1 MEEQPSLSTQLIHA
15 GQGQDQYGA
24 AVAPLY
30 DTTTFSFEDTAA
42 LLAAVESDEP
52 AVFYTRYGMNPT
64 IQALE
69 QRLAALDHAE
79 KALAFSSGMAA
90 ISCVCL
96 TFGQRGIVCLGEVY
110 GGTASFLK
118 QQLPQLG
125 MSTRFVPSND
135 LIPLQNE
142 LAQGASLV
150 VLETPANPTLSVTDI
165 SQVAELCRKA
175 GAKLMVDNTFATP
188 LNQQPLS
195 LGADFAVQ
203 SATKYLGGHSD
214 LTAGVVAGTA
224 SDLKKLNEWRKN
236 LGQTIAAE
244 VAHKLLRSLITL
256 PLRVEKHNQN
266 AMQLARFL
274 SEQDEVEA
282 VNYPGLGSHQAH
294 QIASKQMQGFGG
306 MLSFTVKG
314 GGDAAT
320 RFADNLRLIKLAASL
335 GGAETLATQPV
346 TSSHHGLSE
355 QELNQAGISAA
366 MIRLSV
372 GLEDVN
378 DLMADIKQALLKSA
392 NE

>member
-1 MEEQPSLSTQLIHA
+1 MKEQPRLSTQLIHA
-15 GQGQDQYGA
+15 GQGQDQYGS

-30 DTTTFSFEDTAA
+30 DTTTFSFENTAA
-42 LLAAVESDEP
+42 LLAAVASDEP

-64 IQALE
+64 IQAVE
-69 QRLAALDHAE
+69 QRLAALDQAE

-96 TFGQRGIVCLGEVY
+96 AFGQGGIVCLGEVY
-110 GGTASFLK
+110 GGTASLLK

-125 MSTRFVPSND
+125 MRTRFVTSND
-135 LIPLQNE
+135 LVSLQQE
-142 LAQGASLV
+142 LAKGASLV

-165 SQVAELCRKA
+165 RQVAELCKQA

-188 LNQQPLS
+188 LNQRPLS
-195 LGADFAVQ
+195 LGADFSIQ

-224 SDLKKLNEWRKN
+224 VDLKTLNEWRKN

-244 VAHKLLRSLITL
+244 VAHKLMRSLVTL
-256 PLRVEKHNQN
+256 PLRIEKHNQN
-266 AMQLARFL
+266 AMQLAHFL
-274 SEQDEVEA
+274 SEQGEVDA
-282 VNYPGLGSHQAH
+282 VSYPGLSSHPAH
-294 QIASKQMQGFGG
+294 QLACKQMHGFGG

-314 GGDAAT
+314 GAEAAS
-320 RFADNLRLIKLAASL
+320 RFADNLRLIKLAVSL
-335 GGAETLATQPV
+335 GGAESLATQPV
-346 TSSHHGLSE
+346 TSSHRGLSE
-355 QELNQAGISAA
+355 EELQQAGISGA

-392 NE
+392 N

>member
-1 MEEQPSLSTQLIHA
+1 MKQKKQLSTQLIHA
-15 GQGQDQYGA
+15 GQGHDQYGA

-30 DTTTFSFEDTAA
+30 DTTTFSFENTAA

-64 IQALE
+64 IQSLE
-69 QRLAALDHAE
+69 QRLAALDQAE

-96 TFGQRGIVCLGEVY
+96 AFGQGGIICIGEMY
-110 GGTASFLK
+110 GGTAGLLK
-118 QQLPQLG
+118 QQLPQLNF
-125 MSTRFVPSND
+125 STRFVNAND
-135 LIPLQNE
+135 FVALENE
-142 LAQGASLV
+142 LAQGAALV
-150 VLETPANPTLSVTDI
+150 VLETPANPTLTVTDI
-165 SQVAELCRKA
+165 RLVAELCQSA

-188 LNQQPLS
+188 LNQRPLA

-224 SDLKKLNEWRKN
+224 ADLKTLNEWRKN

-244 VAHKLLRSLITL
+244 VAHKLMRSLVTL
-256 PLRVEKHNQN
+256 PLRIEKHNQN
-266 AMQLARFL
+266 AIQLAQFL
-274 SEQDEVEA
+274 SEQVEVDA
-282 VNYPGLGSHQAH
+282 VNYPGLTLHPAH
-294 QIASKQMQGFGG
+294 QLACKQMHGFGG

-314 GGDAAT
+314 GGAAAS

-355 QELNQAGISAA
+355 HELQKAGISAA

-372 GLEDVN
+372 GLEDIN
-378 DLMADIKQALLKSA
+378 DLLADIKQALLKSV
-392 NE
+392 N